1 MSYLRSDFPHTHF
14 YESDLRELIAFY
26 KELQDKYNGLVADI
40 QALKEWKTQH
50 EGEYEALLERVQTV
64 EGEIENFEAEVETK
78 FEELSRT
85 LDQRFTQ
92 LSSEIR
98 QELADTISEIN
109 RQFNALRREIEN
121 EIAQMKLEISALE
134 YDLAEAIANF
144 REEMAAYLDERFELF
159 IQSLPDYE
167 HLIVHNP
174 VRGYDTTVQVALDDL
189 YASFNV
195 FGLTAAQFDEI
206 GLACQEFDD
215 RELTAHE
222 FDSMGYK
229 LLGYPDPDYYMRDPF
244 SGEIIPIKDVV
255 MKLFALHAGTLTVN
269 DFEALDLTC
278 AEFDAKETTAF
289 NFDFFGISA

>member
-1 MSYLRSDFPHTHF
+1 MSYLRYDFPHTHF

-26 KELQDKYNGLVADI
+26 NELQDKYNGLVADI

-50 EGEYEALLERVQTV
+50 EGEYEELLRRVQII
-64 EGEIENFEAEVETK
+64 EGEISSFEAEVESK
-78 FEELSRT
+78 FEELSRA
-85 LDQRFTQ
+85 LDRRFNQ

-98 QELADTISEIN
+98 QELADTITEIN

-121 EIAQMKLEISALE
+121 EIAQMKQDINALAFE
-134 YDLAEAIANF
+134 LAQAIADF
-144 REEMAAYLDERFELF
+144 REEMAEYLDARFEQF

-189 YASFNV
+189 YAAFNV
-195 FGLTAAQFDEI
+195 FALTAAQFDEL
-206 GLACQEFDD
+206 GLTCQEFDNKG
-215 RELTAHE
+215 LTAHE

-229 LLGYPDPDYYMRDPF
+229 LLEYPDPDYYMRDPF
-244 SGEIIPIKDVV
+244 TGEMSPVKDVV
-255 MKLFALHAGTLTVN
+255 MKLFALHAGTMTVN
-269 DFEALDLTC
+269 EFEALDLTC

-289 NFDFFGISA
+289 NYDFFGISA

>member
-1 MSYLRSDFPHTHF
+1 MSYLRYDFPHTHF

-40 QALKEWKTQH
+40 QALKDWKAQH
-50 EGEYEALLERVQTV
+50 EGEYEALLERVQTI
-64 EGEIENFEAEVETK
+64 EGEIDSFEAEVEAK

-92 LSSEIR
+92 LSTEIR
-98 QELADTISEIN
+98 QELADTIAEIN

-134 YDLAEAIANF
+134 YDLAEAIADF
-144 REEMAAYLDERFELF
+144 REEMAEYLDERFELF

-195 FGLTAAQFDEI
+195 FGLTAAQFDEL
-206 GLACQEFDD
+206 GLTCQEFDD
-215 RELTAHE
+215 KELTAHE